1 VIEHNREQMMN
12 IFLFAIGMLTTAIIA
27 TGATL
32 LLGGS
37 VLLALAMGGATLM
50 IAQLLY
56 VVLLLSTAWLS
67 GSKKEADWAK
77 RREQSRT
84 KA

>member
-1 VIEHNREQMMN
+1 MN
-12 IFLFAIGMLTTAIIA
+12 FFLFVIGMLTAAILA

-37 VLLALAMGGATLM
+37 VILALAMGGATLV

-56 VVLLLSTAWLS
+56 VVLLLSMAWLS
-67 GSKKEADWAK
+67 GSKKQADWGK
-77 RREQSRT
+77 RRKQSRT

>member
-1 VIEHNREQMMN
+1 MMN
-12 IFLFAIGMLTTAIIA
+12 IFFFVIGMLATAIIA

-37 VLLALAMGGATLM
+37 VLLALAMGGATLV

-67 GSKKEADWAK
+67 GSKKEADWAE
-77 RREQSRT
+77 RRDESRT
-84 KA
+84 KV

>member
-1 VIEHNREQMMN
+1 MN
-12 IFLFAIGMLTTAIIA
+12 FFLFVIGMLTAAILA

-37 VLLALAMGGATLM
+37 VILALAMGGATLV

-56 VVLLLSTAWLS
+56 VVLLLSMAWLS
-67 GSKKEADWAK
+67 GSKKQADWAK
-77 RREQSRT
+77 RRKQSRT

>member
-1 VIEHNREQMMN
+1 MN
-12 IFLFAIGMLTTAIIA
+12 FFLFVIGMLTAAILA
-27 TGATL
+27 MGATL

-37 VLLALAMGGATLM
+37 VILALAMGGATLV

-56 VVLLLSTAWLS
+56 VVLLLSMAWLT
-67 GSKKEADWAK
+67 GSKKQADWAK
-77 RREQSRT
+77 RRKQSRT